1 MTGKL
6 FSLLQNW
13 LAAIYKWPGIKL
25 LKDTYI
31 HFWDLDQLITVN
43 KKIAYIS
50 AYQVIK
56 WYSLLQDRL
65 AAINKEIA
73 HVSSRQEDVLQQL
86 ENAKESSDN
95 DNVTEL
101 QSSLEKITN
110 RHLQLLTEQ
119 SDLLRK
125 QRWVYIHLYM
135 PNEISH
141 PYQWDKS
148 ILNLR
153 VAG

>member
-1 MTGKL
+1 M
-6 FSLLQNW
+6 LL
-13 LAAIYKWPGIKL
+13 IKRL
-25 LKDTYI
+25 
-31 HFWDLDQLITVN
+31 H
-43 KKIAYIS
+43 IS
-50 AYQVIK
+50 ACQVIK
-56 WYSLLQDRL
+56 CYSLLQDRL

-125 QRWVYIHLYM
+125 QR
-135 PNEISH
+135 
-141 PYQWDKS
+141 
-148 ILNLR
+148 
-153 VAG
+153 